1 MELYLRYLK
10 IWDARRRKPTDW
22 AFALQRQN
30 QEHIELLQLN
40 KGNIRRAEYIT
51 ETVPKKELMIKLHN
65 SIEVARKRLDYEADD
80 K

>member
-1 MELYLRYLK
+1 
-10 IWDARRRKPTDW
+10 
-22 AFALQRQN
+22 LQRQN

-40 KGNIRRAEYIT
+40 KGNIRMAEYIT